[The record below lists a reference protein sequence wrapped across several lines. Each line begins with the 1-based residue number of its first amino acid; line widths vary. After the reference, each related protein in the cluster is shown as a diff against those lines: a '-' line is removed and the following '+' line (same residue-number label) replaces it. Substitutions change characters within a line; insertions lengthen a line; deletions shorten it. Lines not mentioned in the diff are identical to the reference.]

1 MDDERLKP
9 IRKTVDFLCSETCA
23 GRKTGTPE
31 GEAARRWIAERFEQ
45 IGLREAVPGFVQP
58 VPKVQGGNVVGLLPG
73 DRERTILVA
82 AHYDHLGR
90 APRGQAFWGA
100 DDNAAAVAIL
110 LNVAERLKPCALGR
124 QILFVAFDAEE
135 PPHFMSSAMGS
146 DYFVRNPVVP
156 LESID
161 MMICMDLMGH
171 AVGRETFPDDLRRT
185 VFALGAE
192 KTEGTGPIVDAVGAR
207 VDGVAIHRLGSDV
220 IPPMSDY
227 YAFANADV
235 PYLFL
240 TCGRWKHYHAVTDTP
255 EKLDYPKI
263 AATADFLGE
272 LVAELSHRDETPEL
286 DHEARDDAASLASLR
301 RVGEQLRPLVPEI
314 AEAAPVLDHLA
325 EQVDRKGRLDFPDQQ
340 SLAALVGA
348 LESILE

>member
-1 MDDERLKP
+1 MGDRLKKL
-9 IRKTVDFLCSETCA
+9 RGTVDFLCSEKCA
-23 GRKTGTPE
+23 GRKAGSKE
-31 GEAARRWIAERFEQ
+31 GAVARRWIAEQFERLD
-45 IGLREAVPGFVQP
+45 LREAAPGFVQP
-58 VPKVQGGNVVGLLPG
+58 VPKVKGGNVVGLLPG

-110 LNVAERLKPCALGR
+110 LDVAERLKEQALGR
-124 QILFVAFDAEE
+124 QVLFVAFDAEE
-135 PPHFMSSAMGS
+135 PPHFMSAAMGS

-171 AVGRETFPDDLRRT
+171 AVGQEAFPDEVRRS

-192 KTEGTGPIVDAVGAR
+192 KTEGTGALVDSVGAR
-207 VDGVAIHRLGSDV
+207 TGGVAVRRLGSDV
-220 IPPMSDY
+220 IPPLSDY

-255 EKLDYPKI
+255 EKLDYEKM
-263 AATADFLGE
+263 ASAADFLGE
-272 LVAELSHRDETPEL
+272 LVAELSHREDAPGI

-301 RVGEQLRPLVPEI
+301 GIGDLLRPHVPGLED
-314 AEAAPVLDHLA
+314 AEPILDLLG
-325 EQVDRKGRLDFPDQQ
+325 EQVDRSGQLRPADRQ
-340 SLAALVGA
+340 SLSALVGA
-348 LESILE
+348 MESILE